1 MKKRWL
7 RGLSCALM
15 IFAMASMT
23 ACGPADPGKEPVTPP
38 DDEPQEP
45 GYVEVIR
52 DNHFARGFNVKGEFP
67 AVTGSQVFKT
77 LDYMG
82 TVTEPAIWQMAR
94 WYNPEG
100 FDSETSTEEKVGD
113 EYVYTDSSKVV
124 RVNPETGYL
133 YTELD
138 ASKVYDHP
146 RENGEGW
153 PHILIEQNFE
163 SIDITRAERIM
174 ASISFR
180 IVKCDNLMGDAY
192 NSNIHTGH
200 FLWYFTLR
208 NEVPE
213 GATFE
218 EAGRNGD
225 FLWYG
230 VPLYDYRTPN
240 GMSES
245 AMVDGGAAG
254 TTGKLIYSMPTT
266 DYLPPVEI
274 GTLYQVEVDI
284 LPYMRRAY
292 ERAQEMKLLE
302 NVKFENLRFSYMNLG
317 WEVPG
322 TFHVASEFTDL
333 SVKVYLK
340 DGESV

>member
-1 MKKRWL
+1 MRRWRSAAGVVL
-7 RGLSCALM
+7 ATVLIAAAGCAPTDPVVPD
-15 IFAMASMT
+15 SEPEPET
-23 ACGPADPGKEPVTPP
+23 PA
-38 DDEPQEP
+38 
-45 GYVEVIR
+45 YLEVIR
-52 DNHFARGFNVKGEFP
+52 DNHFARGFGVRGETT
-67 AVTGSQVFKT
+67 ATGTQVFKV
-77 LDYMG
+77 LDYQG
-82 TVTEPAIWQMAR
+82 TAEQPHVWDMAR
-94 WYNPEG
+94 WNNPEG

-218 EAGRNGD
+218 EAGQNGD
-225 FLWYG
+225 YLWYG

-245 AMVDGGAAG
+245 AVVDGGAAG

-302 NVKFENLRFSYMNLG
+302 NVRFENLRFSYMNLG

>member
-1 MKKRWL
+1 MKIRFISFFL
-7 RGLSCALM
+7 FMLAMSCLV
-15 IFAMASMT
+15 
-23 ACGPADPGKEPVTPP
+23 ACSDDDPAPDPEPEPETPA
-38 DDEPQEP
+38 
-45 GYVEVIR
+45 YLEVIR
-52 DNHFARGFNVKGEFP
+52 DNHFARGFGVRGETT
-67 AVTGSQVFKT
+67 ATGTQVFKV
-77 LDYMG
+77 LDYQG
-82 TVTEPAIWQMAR
+82 TAEQPHVWDMAR
-94 WYNPEG
+94 WNNPEG
-100 FDSETSTEEKVGD
+100 FDSPTSTEEKIGD

-180 IVKCDNLMGDAY
+180 IVRCDNLMGDAY

-218 EAGRNGD
+218 EAGQNGD
-225 FLWYG
+225 YLWYG
-230 VPLYDYRTPN
+230 VPLYD
-240 GMSES
+240 
-245 AMVDGGAAG
+245 
-254 TTGKLIYSMPTT
+254 
-266 DYLPPVEI
+266 
-274 GTLYQVEVDI
+274 
-284 LPYMRRAY
+284 
-292 ERAQEMKLLE
+292 
-302 NVKFENLRFSYMNLG
+302 
-317 WEVPG
+317 
-322 TFHVASEFTDL
+322 
-333 SVKVYLK
+333 
-340 DGESV
+340 

>member
-1 MKKRWL
+1 
-7 RGLSCALM
+7 
-15 IFAMASMT
+15 
-23 ACGPADPGKEPVTPP
+23 
-38 DDEPQEP
+38 
-45 GYVEVIR
+45 
-52 DNHFARGFNVKGEFP
+52 
-67 AVTGSQVFKT
+67 
-77 LDYMG
+77 
-82 TVTEPAIWQMAR
+82 MAR
-94 WYNPEG
+94 WNNPEG
-100 FDSETSTEEKVGD
+100 FDSPTSTEEKIGD

-138 ASKVYDHP
+138 TSKIYDHP
-146 RENGEGW
+146 RVYGEPW
-153 PHILIEQNFE
+153 PHLLIEQDFE

-240 GMSES
+240 GMAES
-245 AMVDGGAAG
+245 AVIDGGVEGAG
-254 TTGKLIYSMPTT
+254 NGKLIYSMPTT
-266 DYLPPVEI
+266 DYLPPIEI

-292 ERAQEMKLLE
+292 ERAQEMKMLE
-302 NVKFENLRFSYMNLG
+302 NVRFENLRFSYMNLG

>member
-1 MKKRWL
+1 MRRWRSAAGIVL
-7 RGLSCALM
+7 ATVLIAAAGCAP
-15 IFAMASMT
+15 T
-23 ACGPADPGKEPVTPP
+23 DPVVPEPEPEPETPA
-38 DDEPQEP
+38 
-45 GYVEVIR
+45 YLEVIR
-52 DNHFARGFNVKGEFP
+52 DNHFARGFGVRGETT
-67 AVTGSQVFKT
+67 ATGTQVFKV
-77 LDYMG
+77 LDYQG
-82 TVTEPAIWQMAR
+82 TAEQPHVWDMAR
-94 WYNPEG
+94 WNNPEG
-100 FDSETSTEEKVGD
+100 FDSPTSTEEKIGD

-138 ASKVYDHP
+138 TSKIYDHP
-146 RENGEGW
+146 RVYGEPW
-153 PHILIEQNFE
+153 PHLLIEQDFE
-163 SIDITRAERIM
+163 SIDITRAEKIM

-180 IVKCDNLMGDAY
+180 IVRCDNLMGDAY

-240 GMSES
+240 GMAES
-245 AMVDGGAAG
+245 AVIDGGVEGAG
-254 TTGKLIYSMPTT
+254 NGKLIYSMPTT
-266 DYLPPVEI
+266 DYLPPIEI

-292 ERAQEMKLLE
+292 ERAQEMKMLE
-302 NVKFENLRFSYMNLG
+302 NVRFENLRFSYMNLG

>member
-7 RGLSCALM
+7 RSLSCALLVS
-15 IFAMASMT
+15 ATALMT
-23 ACGPADPGKEPVTPP
+23 ACGPTTPGDPVTPP
-38 DDEPQEP
+38 DEPEDP
-45 GYVEVIR
+45 GYIEVIR
-52 DNHFARGFNVKGEFP
+52 DNHFERGFDVKGEFP

-77 LDYMG
+77 LDYLG
-82 TVTEPAIWQMAR
+82 TVTQPAIWQMAR

-100 FDSETSTEEKVGD
+100 FDTETSTEEKVED
-113 EYVYTDSSKVV
+113 TYVYTDSSKVV
-124 RVNPETGYL
+124 KVNPETGYL

-163 SIDITRAERIM
+163 SIDITRAEKII

-180 IVKCDNLMGDAY
+180 ILRCDNLMGDDY

-218 EAGRNGD
+218 EAGQNGD
-225 FLWYG
+225 YLWYG

-240 GMSES
+240 GMDES
-245 AMVDGGAAG
+245 AVVDGGAAG
-254 TTGKLIYSMPTT
+254 TTGKLIYSMPSKE
-266 DYLPPVEI
+266 YLPPIEI

-284 LPYMRRAY
+284 LPYMKKAY
-292 ERAQEMKLLE
+292 QKAQEMKLLQ
-302 NVKFENLRFSYMNLG
+302 NVKFENLRFNYMNLG

-322 TFHVASEFTDL
+322 TFHVASEFTNL

-340 DGESV
+340 SE